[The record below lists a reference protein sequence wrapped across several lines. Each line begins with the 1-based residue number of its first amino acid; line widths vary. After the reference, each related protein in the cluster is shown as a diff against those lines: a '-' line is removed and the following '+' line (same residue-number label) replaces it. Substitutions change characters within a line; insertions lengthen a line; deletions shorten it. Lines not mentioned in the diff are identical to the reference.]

1 MHPASLL
8 KRLFLF
14 CALLASL
21 SFREAHAVP
30 PLVSDDVPPAE
41 KGAIQWY
48 LATLYL
54 SGQGSIERDLL
65 TTAMSIGITDR
76 QEISWGIPLVSTG
89 GEHGLGDLFVG
100 TKFLL
105 FKETEGRPA
114 ASVSFNVST
123 PTGDASRGLGDGG
136 WEYDFRFQTQKKWGW
151 FTLIGNVGYSLLND
165 PQRNAWF
172 ASTAQEYELNETTR
186 LLSEVYF
193 QTSTEPILSNIVA
206 GDIGIVHNFTEKF
219 NVHAAVGTSLR
230 EDRRSGTNLRVY
242 VGFEW
247 DFDAPWKKS
256 AG

>member
-1 MHPASLL
+1 M
-8 KRLFLF
+8 KRLLLF
-14 CALLASL
+14 CALWVFL
-21 SFREAHAVP
+21 FFEKGFAVP
-30 PLVSDDVPPAE
+30 PLVADDVPPAE

-54 SGQGSIERDLL
+54 SGQGSIERDIL

-76 QEISWGIPLVSTG
+76 QEISWGIPLVSTD
-89 GEHGLGDLFVG
+89 GEHGIGDLFVG

-105 FKETEGRPA
+105 FKETEVRPA
-114 ASVSFNVST
+114 ASVSFNLTT
-123 PTGDASRGLGDGG
+123 PTGDASKGLGTGG
-136 WEYDFRFQTQKKWGW
+136 WDYDFRCQAQKKWGW

-165 PQRNAWF
+165 PERNVWF
-172 ASTAQEYELNETTR
+172 VSTAQEYEINETTR

-193 QTSTEPILSNIVA
+193 QTSAEAGLPNIVA
-206 GDIGIVHNFTEKF
+206 GDIGFVHSFTEKF

-230 EDRRSGTNLRVY
+230 EDHHSGTNLRVY

-247 DFDAPWKKS
+247 DFDAPWKRS